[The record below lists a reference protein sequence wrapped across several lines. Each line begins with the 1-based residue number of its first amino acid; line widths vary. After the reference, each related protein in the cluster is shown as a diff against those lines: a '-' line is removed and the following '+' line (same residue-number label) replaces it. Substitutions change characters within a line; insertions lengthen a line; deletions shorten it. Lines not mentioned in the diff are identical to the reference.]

1 MQTLDRV
8 GVSLLTVDLSCE
20 GGQGPLPLPLRRV
33 QGKVSQVYQ
42 RRGALASVWGWG
54 ACSLLL
60 PCSLE
65 QAEAPVRLDSAPWP
79 PVGGSVP
86 PGYLPLPRSG
96 ALTAGN
102 TPRLVVS
109 LELRH
114 TLPEWAG
121 TQAEGSHGRGGRR
134 TPQTRARGPPAHPW
148 VRGHIQREERPS
160 LVLLLARAGPPQFQ
174 PSWSSPTAAPTAL
187 PPSPLTGPHL
197 PTETTARSRACCPAL
212 LGSSGS
218 RLCLS
223 PPNGSTLVMGQPH
236 GGSPGWA
243 PGGLLLCGP
252 AGPTSLEPGRDPCQV
267 CPEAPATL
275 CRQGSCV
282 HHPTALRC
290 WELHSG
296 WENPLCSTPAPS
308 PRVLRGGPLPARAP
322 PRQVL

>member
-1 MQTLDRV
+1 MQTLDGG
-8 GVSLLTVDLSCE
+8 GVSLFTVDLSSE
-20 GGQGPLPLPLRRV
+20 GGQRPLPLPLRRV
-33 QGKVSQVYQ
+33 QGKVAKVYQ

-65 QAEAPVRLDSAPWP
+65 QAEAPVRPDSAPWP

-96 ALTAGN
+96 ALTAGSIS
-102 TPRLVVS
+102 RLVVS
-109 LELRH
+109 LELHH

-148 VRGHIQREERPS
+148 VRGHVQRGEAQPCPAVGESRT
-160 LVLLLARAGPPQFQ
+160 PQLQ
-174 PSWSSPTAAPTAL
+174 PSWSSPTAPHSPPTQPINWAT
-187 PPSPLTGPHL
+187 SADRDHTH
-197 PTETTARSRACCPAL
+197 SRACCPAL
-212 LGSSGS
+212 LGLSGS

-243 PGGLLLCGP
+243 PGGLLPVDQP
-252 AGPTSLEPGRDPCQV
+252 APLHWSLAEPLAKSVQKPRPPCAGRDRV
-267 CPEAPATL
+267 CLIPQPSDAGNCTRAGRTHFAPHL
-275 CRQGSCV
+275 PRHPGS
-282 HHPTALRC
+282 
-290 WELHSG
+290 
-296 WENPLCSTPAPS
+296 
-308 PRVLRGGPLPARAP
+308 
-322 PRQVL
+322 